1 MQTQMTLSSWMLLL
15 FLSAIWGGSFFFNGV
30 LVRELPTLTIV
41 ALRVSLAALFLWG
54 YVFAKGVN
62 VPKDK
67 DLWIALATLGLI
79 NNAIPFGLIVYAQAS
94 ITSGLASVL
103 NATTPLFT
111 ILIAGTLLS
120 DERFSGP
127 KILGVAIGFLG
138 VIVMIGTSALQGA
151 EQNLIAQIASLGAA
165 VSYGFAATFGRRF
178 ARLGIHPI
186 VVATGQVTCSS
197 LLLWPLAFWID
208 APLNLPMPG
217 ASVWWSMIGLAL
229 FSTSLA
235 YVVYFKLL
243 ETVGATNLSMV
254 TFLVPVSAILLGL
267 VFLDESLSTVQLI
280 GMFLIALGLALID
293 GRLIKR

>member
-1 MQTQMTLSSWMLLL
+1 MTLSSWILLL

-54 YVFAKGVN
+54 YVFATGVN

-94 ITSGLASVL
+94 ISSGLASVL

-208 APLNLPMPG
+208 TPLNLPMPG
-217 ASVWWSMIGLAL
+217 VSVWWSMIGLAL

-267 VFLDESLSTVQLI
+267 VFLDESLSTVQLV

>member
-1 MQTQMTLSSWMLLL
+1 MQTQMTLSSWILLL

-54 YVFAKGVN
+54 YVFATGVN

-94 ITSGLASVL
+94 ISSGLASVL

-208 APLNLPMPG
+208 TPLNLPMPG
-217 ASVWWSMIGLAL
+217 VSVWWSMIGLAL

-267 VFLDESLSTVQLI
+267 VFLDESLSTVQLV